1 MTEENP
7 TIESLQTKIEILE
20 QELDSLES
28 KLARVLKIESAC
40 EHLAQKIATER
51 GEPLANW
58 WWVH

>member
-7 TIESLQTKIEILE
+7 TIESLQTKIEMLE

-28 KLARVLKIESAC
+28 KLARVLKIENAC

-51 GEPLANW
+51 SEPLSEW